1 VETITITVPTI
12 EYGVAKFMLPGQG
25 QCGDHHLVCC
35 KQSGI
40 LIAAID
46 GIGHGQEAANAAKAA
61 VSILKTGADEP
72 VISLVQLCHEGL
84 RSTRG
89 VVMSLA
95 SIDPGHGLMTWV
107 GVGNVQG
114 VLMRS
119 GAAKGTVQEVLLLRA
134 GVVGSQLPALQ
145 AAVLP
150 IAKGDTLVFVTD
162 GIRGEFAE
170 DLSALES
177 PQRAADRILEH
188 HCRGNDDALVLV
200 VRLTGVRG

>member
-1 VETITITVPTI
+1 M
-12 EYGVAKFMLPGQG
+12 AKFVLPGQG
-25 QCGDHHLVCC
+25 ESGDQHLVCC
-35 KQSGI
+35 NRSGI

-46 GIGHGQEAANAAKAA
+46 GIGHGGEAANAAKRA
-61 VSILKTGADEP
+61 VSILKAGADEP
-72 VISLVQLCHEGL
+72 VISLMQRCHEGL

-89 VVMSLA
+89 VVLSLA
-95 SIDPGHGLMTWV
+95 CIDQEQGTMTWA

-114 VLMRS
+114 ALMRA
-119 GAAKGTVQEVLLLRA
+119 GAHKGSVQEVLLLRG

-170 DLSALES
+170 GLSALES
-177 PQRAADRILEH
+177 PQRAAERILER

-200 VRLTGVRG
+200 VRLTGVQA

>member
-1 VETITITVPTI
+1 MEIINLPLV
-12 EYGVAKFMLPGQG
+12 EYGVAKSILPGQG
-25 QCGDHHLVCC
+25 ESGDRHLVCC
-35 KQSGI
+35 AGDGI

-46 GIGHGQEAANAAKAA
+46 GIGHGEEAANAAEAA
-61 VSILKTGADEP
+61 ISILKASTDEP
-72 VISLVQLCHEGL
+72 VISLLERCHEGL

-89 VVMSLA
+89 VVLSLA
-95 SIDPGHGLMTWV
+95 SIDPKHGMMTWV

-114 VLMRS
+114 VLMRA
-119 GAAKGTVQEVLLLRA
+119 GAKKGRVEEVLLLRG

-162 GIRGEFAE
+162 GIRSEFVE
-170 DLSALES
+170 GLSTLES
-177 PQRAADRILEH
+177 PQRAADKILKQ

-200 VRLTGVRG
+200 VRLTGVRP